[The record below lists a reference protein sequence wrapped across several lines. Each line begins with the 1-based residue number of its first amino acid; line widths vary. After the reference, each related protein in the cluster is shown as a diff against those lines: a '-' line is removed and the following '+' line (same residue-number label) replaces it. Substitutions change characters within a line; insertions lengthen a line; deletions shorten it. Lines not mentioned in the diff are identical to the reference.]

1 MLAQVRV
8 AESQILSASAAAAA
22 AAASGTYTY
31 IRIYM
36 SASILITQIDRI
48 SLVLNIFQMYL

>member
-1 MLAQVRV
+1 MLAQVRI
-8 AESQILSASAAAAA
+8 AESQILSASAAAS

>member
-1 MLAQVRV
+1 MLAQVRI
-8 AESQILSASAAAAA
+8 AESQILSASAAAS
-22 AAASGTYTY
+22 AAASGTYMY